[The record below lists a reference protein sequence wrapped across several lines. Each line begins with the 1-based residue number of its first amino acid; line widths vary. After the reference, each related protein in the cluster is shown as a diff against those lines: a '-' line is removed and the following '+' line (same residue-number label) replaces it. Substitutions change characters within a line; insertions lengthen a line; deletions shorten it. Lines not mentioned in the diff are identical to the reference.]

1 MSLFVEISSYQPLMN
16 LSLDINLKNE
26 GNWVN
31 KSRQMYRKHLE
42 GKKNSMTQE
51 RIQILNKMGFIWLGT
66 SDKDTTETIGGSE
79 IPISYRRSRDIIWN
93 DNSKGLQQYIEAN
106 GSSISLSGSTKLG
119 VWAAKQRREYQ
130 KLKLGEKAGITQER
144 VDLLDSIGFDWS
156 PWETKWQL
164 RVNELLEYKR
174 EHGDCLV
181 SYERRQ

>member
-1 MSLFVEISSYQPLMN
+1 M
-16 LSLDINLKNE
+16 
-26 GNWVN
+26 
-31 KSRQMYRKHLE
+31 
-42 GKKNSMTQE
+42 
-51 RIQILNKMGFIWLGT
+51 
-66 SDKDTTETIGGSE
+66 
-79 IPISYRRSRDIIWN
+79 
-93 DNSKGLQQYIEAN
+93 
-106 GSSISLSGSTKLG
+106 
-119 VWAAKQRREYQ
+119 WAAKQRREYQ